1 MAFSMGLGQQG
12 VAMISTAYPH
22 TILALFSDSTD
33 EAAFAPLLEGFS
45 GVINFVNP
53 LEQKQF
59 VSEINAL
66 GINPL
71 LVIISSRIYPEAR
84 PEMVSALRNIFP
96 LAEILLV
103 TLDSDPIP
111 PLEQLAIDRVRHLL
125 VSPTDEDIEG
135 ISALQEAIIKL
146 LLKSPW
152 KLLDC
157 VKPGTRVHEIRL
169 NSSEEKETLILM
181 LEDVIKGDSTEL
193 EFLRQ
198 RAALLADEMVE
209 NALYGAPRDAE
220 GRKLYSKGEFRVINE
235 NELIHFCFAFD
246 GETLAM
252 EITDGWGTLVP
263 EMVIDYL
270 ARNQD
275 HMAKESDDTGGRGLF
290 IIWKFLDHLHVNIRP
305 GMQTVLGGQIKA
317 DFSLDC
323 EAPKGF
329 TISTNYI

>member
-1 MAFSMGLGQQG
+1 
-12 VAMISTAYPH
+12 MISIAYPH
-22 TILALFSDSTD
+22 TILAFFSDSSD

-45 GVINFVNP
+45 GIRCITNP
-53 LEQKQF
+53 PEQKQF
-59 VSEINAL
+59 GTEITSL
-66 GINPL
+66 GIEPL
-71 LVIISSRIYPEAR
+71 LVIISSRLYPEAR
-84 PEMVSALRNIFP
+84 PEMVSTLRNIFP
-96 LAEILLV
+96 QAEILLV
-103 TLDSDPIP
+103 TLDSDPVP
-111 PLEQLAIDRVRHLL
+111 PLEQLAVDRVRHLL
-125 VSPTDEDIEG
+125 VSPADEDRKG
-135 ISALQEAIIKL
+135 ISSLQEAIIKL
-146 LLKSPW
+146 LMKSPW

-181 LEDVIKGDSTEL
+181 LENVIKGDSPEM

-235 NELIHFCFAFD
+235 NEVIHFCFAFD

-263 EMVIDYL
+263 DMVIDYL

-275 HMAKESDDTGGRGLF
+275 HMAEESDNTGGRGLF

-305 GMQTVLGGQIKA
+305 GMQTVLGGHIKA
-317 DFSLDC
+317 DLPLDC

-329 TISTNYI
+329 TISTNYL